1 MKETSREKERERERK
16 RELVGRELVGSMKER
31 KRKLDIS
38 GGNGGGGG
46 RVNPLTNDVYS
57 ERYFTL
63 LEKRKT
69 LPVYQQKEE
78 FIEKIKREN
87 VIVLVGETGSG
98 KTTQVAQFAL
108 DAGVIGTIQYMI
120 LVPIKAYDDDDYGD
134 DDDDRVCVRDVYISA
149 ETMICEMK

>member
-1 MKETSREKERERERK
+1 
-16 RELVGRELVGSMKER
+16 MKER

-38 GGNGGGGG
+38 GGG
-46 RVNPLTNDVYS
+46 RVNPLTNDVFS

-63 LEKRKT
+63 LEQRKT

-78 FIEKIKREN
+78 FIDKIKREN

-108 DAGVIGTIQYMI
+108 DAGVIGTT
-120 LVPIKAYDDDDYGD
+120 
-134 DDDDRVCVRDVYISA
+134 VCLYIRERCA
-149 ETMICEMK
+149 R